1 MLSVTPE
8 SRAEQL
14 LRKGRAALDNA
25 RIPAPFYNNPAVWE
39 LERERVFGRAWT
51 FLAHESEIPNRG
63 DYVVRPLAG
72 SPVIVARGDD
82 GEVRAMFNICPHRGN
97 QICRDESGNAP
108 RFKCSYHGWVYN
120 NKGDLVGVPQMREG
134 YNGQL
139 DKADWPLREA
149 KTGSYKGL
157 IFGALD
163 PAIPN
168 LEDYLA
174 GFQFY
179 MDIYLTPDM
188 EVYGPPN
195 RWIIDVDWKVQS
207 ENSAGDGYHT
217 PITHEFGFS
226 LGYYPSSAATQSQG
240 WAVHIPGRGHSIGM
254 GRTPG
259 MDPFFWYPPEIVD
272 AMAAEFTPEQYSIF
286 KEARVSVGLV
296 FPNMSLLCQP
306 LSRIPNEAGTRFSTI
321 RLFNPLRN
329 GRIETWT
336 WCLVPKSA
344 SAEYRDEVY
353 RAHVLAFGP
362 SGLFEQDDSENFI
375 HVTRLAGTPA
385 AEDMEFPLEMGL
397 NAKIEEDFA
406 GPGVCV
412 TPYINDTSFRN
423 FWATYLNYLSDD
435 PPTSASEHTV
445 CLPGILRAS

>member
-8 SRAEQL
+8 PAAEQL
-14 LRKGRAALDNA
+14 LRKGRDALAKA
-25 RIPAPFYNNPAVWE
+25 RIPAAFYNHPDVWE
-39 LERERVFGRAWT
+39 VERERVFGRAWT
-51 FLAHESEIPNRG
+51 FLAHDSEIPNPG

-72 SPVIVARGDD
+72 TPVIVARGSDN
-82 GEVRAMFNICPHRGN
+82 VIRAMFNICPHRGN
-97 QICRDESGNAP
+97 QLCRDEAGNSS
-108 RFKCSYHGWVYN
+108 RFKCSYHGWIYN
-120 NKGDLVGVPQMREG
+120 NKGELVSVPQMREG
-134 YNGQL
+134 YRGLLNR
-139 DKADWPLREA
+139 DDWPLREA
-149 KTGSYKGL
+149 KVDSYRGL

-163 PAIPN
+163 PVIPT
-168 LEDYLA
+168 LSEYLA

-207 ENSAGDGYHT
+207 ENTAGDGYHT

-259 MDPFFWYPPEIVD
+259 MAPFFWYPPEIVA
-272 AMAAEFTPEQYSIF
+272 AMEKDFTPEQYSIF

-296 FPNMSLLCQP
+296 FPNLSLLCQP
-306 LSRIPNEAGTRFSTI
+306 LSRIPNEPGTRFSTL
-321 RLFNPLRN
+321 RLFNPLKN

-344 SAEYRDEVY
+344 SKEYRDEVY
-353 RAHVLAFGP
+353 EGHVLGFGP

-375 HVTRLAGTPA
+375 HVTRMAGTPA

-397 NAKIEEDFA
+397 NAEIEEDFP

-423 FWATYLNYLSDD
+423 FWATYMNYLSND
-435 PPTSASEHTV
+435 PPTAESSHDTS
-445 CLPGILRAS
+445 LPEVLRVS